1 MSPRSRPGRSCGVGS
16 QGLRLYANGIVDEML
31 LDYGDFVLRAELDV
45 LEALPEIECKAE

>member
-1 MSPRSRPGRSCGVGS
+1 MDETVSEPEHE

-45 LEALPEIECKAE
+45 LEALPPLECKAE